1 MIVSNSSC
9 LVILDKLGR
18 LAILKKLYGT
28 VTIPKAVKEEV
39 FSDKKAPS
47 WLRVVEIR
55 QPAAP
60 RLLEKNLGA
69 GEREA
74 IALFLESTA
83 DLLILDD
90 LAARQVAR
98 RLGIPFMGVVGV
110 LLAAKRVGLIH
121 TVKDILDEMI
131 RQDFRLSKTVYE
143 SALDLAGES
152 AEHKIMEG

>member
-1 MIVSNSSC
+1 MPR
-9 LVILDKLGR
+9 KG
-18 LAILKKLYGT
+18 LKNDYLQFQLSHHPGQAGQTYGSERT
-28 VTIPKAVKEEV
+28 LWNRDDPQSGAGGSFFRKE
-39 FSDKKAPS
+39 KQN
-47 WLRVVEIR
+47 WLKVVEIR

-98 RLGIPFMGVVGV
+98 KLGIPFTGVVGV
-110 LLAAKRVGLIH
+110 LLAAKREGIID
-121 TVKDILDEMI
+121 TVKDSLDEMI
-131 RQDFRLSKTVYE
+131 R
-143 SALDLAGES
+143 
-152 AEHKIMEG
+152 